1 MVNLTTLPRRVIVT
15 GSSGSGKTA
24 YCQQVIAA
32 AKFAGWHIAGLLSPP
47 RFAGGQKT
55 GIFALDLTSG
65 ATRLLASCV
74 PDEINGVRFGKWM
87 FDADV
92 LAWGNDLLLN
102 LPACDLLVVDEIG
115 PMEFDLQQGWP
126 ASLNAISDPLAEI
139 TLATVR
145 PAYLQQLQAMWAKST
160 TLYVEAQIS
169 HFNKRPNSA

>member
-1 MVNLTTLPRRVIVT
+1 MIVT
-15 GSSGSGKTA
+15 GSSRSGKTA

-32 AKFAGWHIAGLLSPP
+32 AKFAGWHVAPGLLSPP

-74 PDEINGVRFGKWM
+74 PDEIKGVRFGKWM

-102 LPACDLLVVDEIG
+102 LPVCDLLVVDEIG
-115 PMEFDLQQGWP
+115 PMEFDLQGWP
-126 ASLNAISDPLAEI
+126 ASLEAISDPLAEI
-139 TLATVR
+139 TRWQPCGR
-145 PAYLQQLQAMWAKST
+145 PICNNFKQCGPKALRYLLRRK
-160 TLYVEAQIS
+160 YP
-169 HFNKRPNSA
+169 F

>member
-1 MVNLTTLPRRVIVT
+1 
-15 GSSGSGKTA
+15 
-24 YCQQVIAA
+24 
-32 AKFAGWHIAGLLSPP
+32 
-47 RFAGGQKT
+47 
-55 GIFALDLTSG
+55 
-65 ATRLLASCV
+65 
-74 PDEINGVRFGKWM
+74 M

-160 TLYVEAQIS
+160 T
-169 HFNKRPNSA
+169 